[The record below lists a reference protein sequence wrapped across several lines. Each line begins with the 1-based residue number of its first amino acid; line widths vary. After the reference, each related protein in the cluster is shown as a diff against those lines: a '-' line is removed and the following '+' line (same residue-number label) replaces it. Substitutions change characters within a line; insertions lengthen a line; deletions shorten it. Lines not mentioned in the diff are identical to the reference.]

1 MNDRVGHD
9 HWYTRFRER
18 VRRRSGIDLA
28 YRIMVGVVGAAVFVV
43 GVIAIPYP
51 GPGWLILFAGLAIL
65 GTEFHWAQRVLQW
78 VRDRYDSWMDWTRQQ
93 SPLVRLAAVAL
104 TGVVVL
110 VTLWLVDA
118 FGLVAGWVGLDW
130 DWVRSPFA

>member
-1 MNDRVGHD
+1 MNDRAEHE

-18 VRRRSGIDLA
+18 VRRRSSIDLA
-28 YRIMVGVVGAAVFVV
+28 YRIVVGVVGAAVLVI
-43 GVIAIPYP
+43 GLIAIPYP

-65 GTEFHWAQRVLQW
+65 GTEFLWAQRVLQW

-93 SPLVRLAAVAL
+93 SPVVRLTAVTL
-104 TGVVVL
+104 TGAVVL
-110 VTLWLVDA
+110 ATLWLVGA